1 LKRIRLLVLF
11 TLILSA
17 GAYAQV
23 GIGTNSPDSSA
34 VLDITSTSGG
44 LLLPRM
50 NESQRDAIN
59 SPATGLL
66 IYLIEGSKQCLQVYN
81 GTGWENIYCPTT
93 NTIPMASNV
102 LFSGTLSIG
111 GNLSGAYTYTD
122 SELDIEDVSLYQWY
136 RADDASGT
144 NESAIAGATSL
155 TYTITA
161 SDNGKYLRFGV
172 TPVAATGALTGNE
185 VQSSYQ
191 GPIGTISN
199 VARINEFHYDNA
211 GTDVNQF
218 VEIRITEG
226 LANQPADLTQYT
238 LSLYNGSDGTFY
250 YTETL
255 NNITPTCDAS
265 NCYYVLNVGIQ
276 NGGPDGIALSGPSGL
291 IEFISYEGTFTAT
304 NGIASGATSVDIG
317 VVETSGTTVNSS
329 IERTAGGAWA
339 SSPNANT
346 KGTVNSL

>member
-1 LKRIRLLVLF
+1 
-11 TLILSA
+11 
-17 GAYAQV
+17 
-23 GIGTNSPDSSA
+23 
-34 VLDITSTSGG
+34 
-44 LLLPRM
+44 M
-50 NESQRDAIN
+50 NESQRDAIT

-144 NESAIAGATSL
+144 NENPIGGATSL

-185 VQSSYQ
+185 VRSSYQ

-238 LSLYNGSDGTFY
+238 LSLYNGSNGAAYFTGT
-250 YTETL
+250 L
-255 NNITPTCDAS
+255 DNLAQSCDAS
-265 NCYYVLNVGIQ
+265 NCYYVIENIDIQ
-276 NGGPDGIALSGPSGL
+276 NGAPDGIALSGPSGL
-291 IEFISYEGTFTAT
+291 ISFISYEGTFIAT

-317 VVETSGTTVNSS
+317 VLETSGTTVNSS